1 MPALIHNAQTNHKY
15 YLTISHFRSHQRDED
30 VMHIILFMI
39 NWFDTEVS
47 PLKHSYIVLCEWD
60 DIGHFDVNNV
70 TISFSL
76 VAFQI
81 ILNMKLHEGSF
92 VSGEGIMKVN
102 LENSSHNTQNNITI
116 EQFNKLQPTS
126 NREN

>member
-1 MPALIHNAQTNHKY
+1 
-15 YLTISHFRSHQRDED
+15 
-30 VMHIILFMI
+30 MHIILFMI
-39 NWFDTEVS
+39 HWFDTEVS
-47 PLKHSYIVLCEWD
+47 PLKHNYIVLCELH

-102 LENSSHNTQNNITI
+102 LENSSHITQNNITI
-116 EQFNKLQPTS
+116 EQFKQIATNFKRGKLDGT
-126 NREN
+126 N